1 MDYLTMRPLVFI
13 AWTMIVFLL
22 GMAIG
27 VLLW

>member
-22 GMAIG
+22 GMAVGI
-27 VLLW
+27 LLS